1 MLIRWKRWSR
11 GRTLDGKEDYEA
23 SCVDEGRC
31 PYTQNARTRED
42 KDDGDRAQIE
52 AERGGNTSE
61 SNETW
66 CYIGRRSE
74 EEIRFPPTGAEQQPL
89 TLRPGPSLD
98 PTTTI

>member
-1 MLIRWKRWSR
+1 MMLLRWKRWSR
-11 GRTLDGKEDYEA
+11 GRVTDGKEDYEA
-23 SCVDEGRC
+23 SCVEEGRW

-66 CYIGRRSE
+66 CYIGGRSE
-74 EEIRFPPTGAEQQPL
+74 EEIRFLPTGAEQQPL

-98 PTTTI
+98 PT